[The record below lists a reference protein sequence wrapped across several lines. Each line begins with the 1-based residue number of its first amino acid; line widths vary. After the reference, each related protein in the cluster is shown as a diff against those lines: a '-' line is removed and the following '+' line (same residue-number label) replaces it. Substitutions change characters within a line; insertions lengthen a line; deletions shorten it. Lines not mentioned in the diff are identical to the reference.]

1 MRIDE
6 VRAIVTGAASGLGYR
21 FAHELARAG
30 ASVFAVDLN
39 AAGLERLSQE
49 SRACPGRVCT
59 SVADVTEEAAVK
71 AFVQEAFQ
79 QLDGV
84 NTLVN
89 NAGVLLDG
97 LLVKEEGGWIKRLP
111 VAQWRKVLD
120 VNLTG
125 AFLVAR
131 EVAAGIL
138 EREEG
143 NGGLIVNLSS
153 MTRVGNVGQ
162 SAYAASKA
170 GLDAA
175 TRTWALE
182 LAPYGIRVAGIAP
195 GVIETP
201 ILENISEAAR
211 KTLLDGIPLG
221 RFGTPHEIW
230 HTLKFIIECDYLT
243 GRVVEVDGGADI

>member
-1 MRIDE
+1 MKIEE
-6 VRAIVTGAASGLGYR
+6 VRGVVTGAASGLGHR
-21 FAHELARAG
+21 FALELVRAG
-30 ASVFAVDLN
+30 ASVAAVDVN
-39 AAGLERLSQE
+39 GAGLERLVQ
-49 SRACPGRVCT
+49 ACAGMPGRVEAFT
-59 SVADVTEEAAVK
+59 ADVSDEPAVKQFVREAADR
-71 AFVQEAFQ
+71 FG
-79 QLDGV
+79 GV

-97 LLVKEEGGWIKRLP
+97 VLVKEEAGWIKRLP
-111 VAQWRKVLD
+111 TAQWRRVLE

-131 EVAAGIL
+131 EVAAELLDRG
-138 EREEG
+138 G
-143 NGGLIVNLSS
+143 GGGGLIVNISS
-153 MTRVGNVGQ
+153 LTAAGNEGQ
-162 SAYAASKA
+162 SCYAASKA

-201 ILENISEAAR
+201 ILDNVSAGSREA
-211 KTLLDGIPLG
+211 LLAGIPLK

-230 HTLKFIIECDYLT
+230 VTLKYVIECDYFT
-243 GRVVEVDGGADI
+243 GRVVEVDGGAHV